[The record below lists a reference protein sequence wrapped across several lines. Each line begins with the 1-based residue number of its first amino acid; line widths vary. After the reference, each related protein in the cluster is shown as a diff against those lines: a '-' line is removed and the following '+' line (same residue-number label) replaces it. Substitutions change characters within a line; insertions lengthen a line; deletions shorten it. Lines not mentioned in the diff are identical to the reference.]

1 MLVILAVSYFAHI
14 VISLSYFFRI
24 QMFGSK
30 WYLYTKK
37 RRRPLKTSK
46 HFSKFKRHKDTT
58 RVMHTLKCLVFMFY
72 VVTLDYFLPG
82 RSDPKTKSCKDNRS
96 GQICQ
101 NFGDFFESKSFI
113 LGTQGGVIMPVA
125 F

>member
-1 MLVILAVSYFAHI
+1 
-14 VISLSYFFRI
+14 
-24 QMFGSK
+24 MFG
-30 WYLYTKK
+30 
-37 RRRPLKTSK
+37 
-46 HFSKFKRHKDTT
+46 
-58 RVMHTLKCLVFMFY
+58 FY
-72 VVTLDYFLPG
+72 VLCRHSGLFFAGKV
-82 RSDPKTKSCKDNRS
+82 RSKTKSCKDNRS

>member
-1 MLVILAVSYFAHI
+1 
-14 VISLSYFFRI
+14 
-24 QMFGSK
+24 
-30 WYLYTKK
+30 
-37 RRRPLKTSK
+37 
-46 HFSKFKRHKDTT
+46 
-58 RVMHTLKCLVFMFY
+58 MFY
-72 VVTLDYFLPG
+72 VTLDYFLPG
-82 RSDPKTKSCKDNRS
+82 RSDPKTKSRKDNRS

>member
-1 MLVILAVSYFAHI
+1 
-14 VISLSYFFRI
+14 
-24 QMFGSK
+24 
-30 WYLYTKK
+30 
-37 RRRPLKTSK
+37 
-46 HFSKFKRHKDTT
+46 
-58 RVMHTLKCLVFMFY
+58 MFY

-82 RSDPKTKSCKDNRS
+82 RSDPKQKVKDNRS

-101 NFGDFFESKSFI
+101 NFGDFFFESKSFI

>member
-1 MLVILAVSYFAHI
+1 
-14 VISLSYFFRI
+14 
-24 QMFGSK
+24 
-30 WYLYTKK
+30 
-37 RRRPLKTSK
+37 
-46 HFSKFKRHKDTT
+46 
-58 RVMHTLKCLVFMFY
+58 MFY
-72 VVTLDYFLPG
+72 VTLDYFCREGQIQNKKL
-82 RSDPKTKSCKDNRS
+82 KDNRS